1 MKFQKVLLSTLMVL
15 VLVMSLGIVSAQ
27 DMGDPVEMV
36 IVLSNTQAE
45 DPIEFE
51 STRLL
56 VQNMRELGMNVEHK
70 AVPWATYSNIVWF
83 NRLNEPEAFGGDGWQ
98 MTAWR
103 MVARPERMDPD
114 EFVFNLFHSST
125 AEQGYNFVGYNNPDY
140 DALAEAQRA
149 ETDSE
154 ARRDLI
160 YQAQALVAE
169 DVPYVYVAHPSI
181 PQLIRTD
188 VWDPASI
195 VDAQGIGVQNFWTWI
210 GLTPVGDQADILT
223 NTGDDLLAINP
234 LYISGDAP
242 SRLTEL
248 IWDRVM
254 RIGPDGLT
262 QPWAAESVV
271 WEDDTTVLITLREGM
286 TWHDGEPVTAED
298 VAYSFAVPNTDESP
312 MYAPFT
318 RRIVETEVI
327 DELSLRFTLN
337 EPWVA
342 FETASLAKV
351 NIIPKHIWEPIIDDL
366 ITQEDANAES
376 LTDND
381 ALTKIGSGPFRY
393 VDWQEGEIAILE
405 AYSDHFSAPNASR
418 FIMRILPNQEAI
430 LGQIQ
435 TGELN
440 FVREFEGDSSILTEI
455 ADGDPAIELFASPDL
470 GFRFFGFNTRF
481 APFDN
486 VTLRQAVA
494 QVMPKESIIRN
505 IFKGFGASADSY
517 VSVAIDY
524 WHNPELPQY
533 AFDIDAARGHL
544 EAAGFVW
551 DDAGV
556 LHYPAG

>member
-15 VLVMSLGIVSAQ
+15 FLVLSLSIVSAQ
-27 DMGDPVEMV
+27 EMGDPVEQI

-56 VQNMRELGMNVEHK
+56 VQNMRELGLNVEHK

-125 AEQGYNFVGYNNPDY
+125 AEQGYNFVGYNNPEY
-140 DALAEAQRA
+140 DSLAEAQRA

-169 DVPYVYVAHPSI
+169 DVPYVYIAHPSI

-210 GLTPVGDQADILT
+210 GLTPLGDQGDILT

-242 SRLTEL
+242 SRITEL

-286 TWHDGEPVTAED
+286 TWHDGEPVTSED

-318 RRIVETEVI
+318 RRIVETEII
-327 DELSLRFTLN
+327 DDLSLRFTLN

-366 ITQEDANAES
+366 MTQEDANAES

-405 AYSDHFSAPNASR
+405 ANPDHFAAPNASR

-455 ADGDPAIELFASPDL
+455 ADGDPGIELYASPDL

-524 WHNPELPQY
+524 WHNPDLPQY
-533 AFDIDAARGHL
+533 AFDIEAARAHL
-544 EAAGFVW
+544 EEAGFVW
-551 DDAGV
+551 DADGV